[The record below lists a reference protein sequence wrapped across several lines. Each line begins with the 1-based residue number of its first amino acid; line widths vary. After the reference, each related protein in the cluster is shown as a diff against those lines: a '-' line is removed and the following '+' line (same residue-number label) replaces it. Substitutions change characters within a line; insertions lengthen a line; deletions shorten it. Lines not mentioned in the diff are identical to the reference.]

1 MKTFLRFGFAM
12 LIVMLASLNASAAD
26 KQTPP
31 AGGPPKPFVVP
42 SHEDFTLANGLK
54 VTLVPYGAVPKVTV
68 DVIVRSGSIN
78 EESDQVWLA
87 QVTGDLIKEGTR
99 SQSAEQVA
107 KDFAGMGGDL
117 SITVGADQT
126 QIQSDA
132 LSEFGPKLVAL
143 LADVTQNPLLPDS
156 ELPRLKK
163 DAVRRMTIE
172 LSQPRNIARMHF
184 ARLLYPNHPYGRLY
198 PTEDM
203 INSFNIEAV
212 RTFYHKNFGAART
225 HVYVAGK
232 FDSRQMR
239 RAVTDAFDKWAHNT
253 EPLIALPK
261 PNTAGAFE
269 LSDKPGAVQ
278 STVVVGLPVL
288 DPSDP
293 DYVTFLVMDA
303 LLGGSF
309 GSRITSNIRENK
321 GYTYSPSSTVLA
333 HYREANWAETA
344 DVTTN
349 VTGPSLK
356 EIFYEDNRL
365 ENHPPDAA
373 ELKGI
378 KEFMSG
384 IFVLRNSSRA
394 GIINQLNFAE
404 LQGLGNQY
412 LQTYVQKVNA
422 VTPEQVSSVAK
433 KYLIADQMKIVVVGD
448 KEKIADQL
456 KQYESARS
464 QTSTE

>member
-1 MKTFLRFGFAM
+1 M
-12 LIVMLASLNASAAD
+12 LIIMLPARRASGAD

-31 AGGPPKPFVVP
+31 AGGPPKAFTVP

-78 EESDQVWLA
+78 EESNQTWLA
-87 QVTGDLIKEGTR
+87 QLTGELMKEGTKTR
-99 SQSAEQVA
+99 SAEEVA
-107 KDFAGMGGDL
+107 KEFAGMGGAL
-117 SITVGADQT
+117 SISVGADQT

-172 LSQPRNIARMHF
+172 LSQPRNVARMHF
-184 ARLLYPNHPYGRLY
+184 AKLLYPDHPYGRLY

-212 RTFYHKNFGAART
+212 RSFYSKNFGAART
-225 HVYVAGK
+225 HVYIAGK
-232 FDSRQMR
+232 FDGKQMR
-239 RAVTDAFDKWAHNT
+239 KAVADSFNKWAHNAD
-253 EPLIALPK
+253 PLIAVPK
-261 PNTAGAFE
+261 PNPGRAFE

-278 STVVVGLPVL
+278 STVIVGLPVL
-288 DPSDP
+288 DPSNP
-293 DYVTFLVMDA
+293 DYVPFLVMDA
-303 LLGGSF
+303 MLGGSF
-309 GSRITSNIRENK
+309 GSRITSNIRESK
-321 GYTYSPSSTVLA
+321 GYTYSPSSTVA
-333 HYREANWAETA
+333 THYREANWAETA

-356 EIFYEDNRL
+356 EIFFEINRL
-365 ENHPPDAA
+365 ENEPPDAT

-378 KEFMSG
+378 KEYVSG
-384 IFVLRNSSRA
+384 IFVLRNSSRG

-404 LQGLGNQY
+404 LQGLGDNY

-422 VTPEQVSSVAK
+422 VTPEQISSVAK
-433 KYLIADQMKIVVVGD
+433 KYLSADQMKVVVVGD

-456 KQYESARS
+456 TPYESAGS
-464 QTSTE
+464 Q